1 MNYYKLANNTL
12 TLKSGYFV
20 SGISLL
26 IVFFSWIFIDIFA
39 NFFKSN
45 LSYEL
50 LKQAF
55 YEKEYES
62 ALEISNIR
70 LSPKI
75 SNKVLIKFFSV
86 IPSLNGV
93 VKKRHIPKRII
104 SKDLQYKIFSLGPL
118 VKDNNVKESINSITD
133 IKRTLKK
140 SGYLSSKNV
149 NNALNNIDES
159 IKNLKIE
166 NNNLKKYDSDLED
179 LKGKKERLKRRHH
192 LLSEEF
198 GIFLTLKPKSNKDGE
213 FEVYKSGVL
222 AGLPVLKKL
231 PDAIDSLP
239 KLKEEL
245 DKIGG
250 NVNIQASHNAYEVF
264 TARLLSI
271 RDSSEGIRNEFNQ
284 ISNEISLIEKETKET
299 KNSIKSKQSNIYDN
313 IKDLI
318 LALNN

>member
-26 IVFFSWIFIDIFA
+26 IVFLFWISVDIFA
-39 NFFKSN
+39 NFYKSS

-55 YEKEYES
+55 YEKEYKS
-62 ALEISNIR
+62 ALEISKIR
-70 LSPKI
+70 LAPRI
-75 SNKVLIKFFSV
+75 SNKVLVKFSNI
-86 IPSLNGV
+86 IPSLDNA
-93 VKKRHIPKRII
+93 VKKRHFPKKSIPKN
-104 SKDLQYKIFSLGPL
+104 LQQTIFSLGPL
-118 VKDNNVKESINSITD
+118 VKDNNVSESVKNASD
-133 IKRTLKK
+133 IKNSLKK
-140 SGYLSSKNV
+140 LHILGSKSV
-149 NNALNNIDES
+149 SNALNNIDET
-159 IKNLKIE
+159 INTLKIE
-166 NNNLKKYDSDLED
+166 NNNIEKYSADLED
-179 LKGKKERLKRRHH
+179 LKGRKERLKRRHI

-198 GIFLTLKPKSNKDGE
+198 GIFLTLKPVSKKGTE

-222 AGLPVLKKL
+222 AGLPVLEKL

-250 NVNIQASHNAYEVF
+250 NVNIQASNNAYEVF
-264 TARLLSI
+264 TARLLST
-271 RDSSEGIRNEFNQ
+271 RDSSERIRNEYNQ
-284 ISNEISLIEKETKET
+284 ISNEINLIEKETEET
-299 KNSIKSKQSNIYDN
+299 KKSIKEKQDSIYDN
-313 IKDLI
+313 IKDLV